1 MTAILALL
9 VSRWGARIGI
19 IAGVLAALHF
29 AAVHYRAEGRAQVRS
44 EWQAANAKAAA
55 IAVTLAT
62 QRAAA
67 VKRATEAETAQAALA
82 ASTAASAR
90 ASIAKGFHDAP
101 ATRVACLSPDILRRV
116 HDSDA
121 ALTHPRAPT
130 GRADPVHRAAPR
142 GGR

>member
-1 MTAILALL
+1 MTAIFALL
-9 VSRWGARIGI
+9 AARWGERFGI

-67 VKRATEAETAQAALA
+67 VKRATEAETAQAALV

-90 ASIAKGFHDAP
+90 ASIKGEYGAKVSNHINCLPDSVLQ
-101 ATRVACLSPDILRRV
+101 RVRDG
-116 HDSDA
+116 DA
-121 ALTHPRAPT
+121 ALAHPRAT
-130 GRADPVHRAAPR
+130 IGRADPVRRAAPR
-142 GGR
+142 VRR